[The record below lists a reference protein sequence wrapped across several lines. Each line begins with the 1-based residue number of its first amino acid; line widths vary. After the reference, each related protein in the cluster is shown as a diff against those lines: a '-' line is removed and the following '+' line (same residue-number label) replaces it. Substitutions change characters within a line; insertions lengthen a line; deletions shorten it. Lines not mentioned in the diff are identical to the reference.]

1 MKEYK
6 FEAEIKKVD
15 GKDASYI
22 EIPFDVEKE
31 FGAKR
36 IKVKASFDG
45 IEYRGSIVKMGLP
58 CYMIGLTK
66 DIRNK
71 IGKNY
76 GETVKVIVERDVEGL
91 IIEIPEELK
100 VRFNDNKDAYDFY
113 NDLSYSQKKKYV
125 TWINSAKKKE
135 TFEKRINDTIIKL
148 SNKED
153 NTFAIPL

>member
-45 IEYRGSIVKMGLP
+45 IEYRGTIVKMGLP

-71 IGKNY
+71 IGKTY
-76 GETVKVIVERDVEGL
+76 GDTVKVIVERDVEER

-100 VRFNDNKDAYDFY
+100 LRFNDNKEAYDFY

-148 SNKED
+148 SNKEKM
-153 NTFAIPL
+153 

>member
-71 IGKNY
+71 IGKTY
-76 GETVKVIVERDVEGL
+76 GDTVKVIVERDVEER

-100 VRFNDNKDAYDFY
+100 LRFNDNKDAYDFY

-148 SNKED
+148 SNKEKM
-153 NTFAIPL
+153 

>member
-71 IGKNY
+71 IGKTY
-76 GETVKVIVERDVEGL
+76 GDTVKVIVERDVEER

-100 VRFNDNKDAYDFY
+100 LRFNDNKEAYDFY

-148 SNKED
+148 SNK
-153 NTFAIPL
+153 

>member
-71 IGKNY
+71 IGKTY
-76 GETVKVIVERDVEGL
+76 GDTVKVIVERDVEER

-100 VRFNDNKDAYDFY
+100 LRFNDNKEAYDFY

-125 TWINSAKKKE
+125 TWINSAKKKK
-135 TFEKRINDTIIKL
+135 TIEKRINDTIIKL
-148 SNKED
+148 LNKEKM
-153 NTFAIPL
+153 

>member
-36 IKVKASFDG
+36 IKVKASFYG

-71 IGKNY
+71 IGKTY
-76 GETVKVIVERDVEGL
+76 GDTVKVIVERDVEER

-100 VRFNDNKDAYDFY
+100 LRFNDNKEAYDFY

-148 SNKED
+148 SNKEKM
-153 NTFAIPL
+153 

>member
-71 IGKNY
+71 IGKTY
-76 GETVKVIVERDVEGL
+76 GDTVKVIVERDVEER

-100 VRFNDNKDAYDFY
+100 LRFNDNKEAYDFY
-113 NDLSYSQKKKYV
+113 NDLSYSQEKKYV

-148 SNKED
+148 SNKEKM
-153 NTFAIPL
+153 

>member
-71 IGKNY
+71 IGKTY
-76 GETVKVIVERDVEGL
+76 GDTVKVIVERDVEER

-100 VRFNDNKDAYDFY
+100 LRFNDNKEAYDFY

-125 TWINSAKKKE
+125 TCINSDKKKE

-148 SNKED
+148 SNKEKM
-153 NTFAIPL
+153 

>member
-71 IGKNY
+71 IGKTY
-76 GETVKVIVERDVEGL
+76 GDTVKVIVERDVEER

-100 VRFNDNKDAYDFY
+100 LRFNDNKEAYDFY

-148 SNKED
+148 SNKEKM
-153 NTFAIPL
+153 

>member
-71 IGKNY
+71 IGKTY
-76 GETVKVIVERDVEGL
+76 GDTVKVIVERDVEER

-100 VRFNDNKDAYDFY
+100 LRFNDNKEAYDFY

-125 TWINSAKKKE
+125 TWINSAKKKK

-148 SNKED
+148 SNKEKM
-153 NTFAIPL
+153 

>member
-71 IGKNY
+71 IGKTY
-76 GETVKVIVERDVEGL
+76 GDTVKVIVERDVEER

-100 VRFNDNKDAYDFY
+100 LRFNDNKEAYDFY

-125 TWINSAKKKE
+125 TWINSVKKKE

-148 SNKED
+148 SNKEKM
-153 NTFAIPL
+153 

>member
-71 IGKNY
+71 IGKTY
-76 GETVKVIVERDVEGL
+76 GDTVKVIVERDVEER

-100 VRFNDNKDAYDFY
+100 LRFNDNKEAYDFY

-135 TFEKRINDTIIKL
+135 TFEKRIKDTIIKL
-148 SNKED
+148 SNKEKM
-153 NTFAIPL
+153 

>member
-71 IGKNY
+71 IGKTY
-76 GETVKVIVERDVEGL
+76 GDTVKVIVERGVEER

-100 VRFNDNKDAYDFY
+100 LRFNDNKEAYDFY

-148 SNKED
+148 LNKEKM
-153 NTFAIPL
+153 

>member
-71 IGKNY
+71 IGKTY
-76 GETVKVIVERDVEGL
+76 GDTVKVIVERDVEER

-100 VRFNDNKDAYDFY
+100 LRFNDNKEAYDFY

-148 SNKED
+148 LNKEKM
-153 NTFAIPL
+153 

>member
-66 DIRNK
+66 DISNK
-71 IGKNY
+71 IGKTY
-76 GETVKVIVERDVEGL
+76 GDTVKVIVERDVEER

-100 VRFNDNKDAYDFY
+100 LRFNDNKEAYDFY

-148 SNKED
+148 SNKEKM
-153 NTFAIPL
+153 